1 MNPRLV
7 VATGNAGKLREFRVL
22 LAGQPIELCSLREV
36 AEFGEVAFPQ
46 EGLDYRDNAIAKAT
60 AVAEQL
66 GLPAIADDS
75 GLEVDALGGRPGPAS
90 ARYGGEGLDDARRV
104 AKLLDEVASSRA
116 RERGARFVCW
126 AALALPASGRSGT
139 PQTECVVGECAGAL
153 LEEASG
159 GGGFGYDPVFAPSL
173 ASDDP
178 DCGRS
183 MAQLAEARKNDL
195 SHRGRALRA
204 LVQTSSWEDLLAM

>member
-46 EGLDYRDNAIAKAT
+46 EGFEYRENAIAKAR

-75 GLEVDALGGRPGPAS
+75 GLEVDALDGRPGPAS
-90 ARYGGEGLDDARRV
+90 ARYGGDGLDDPGRV
-104 AKLLDEVASSRA
+104 AKLLEEVANSRS

-126 AALALPASGRSGT
+126 AALALPASGSSET
-139 PQTECVVGECAGAL
+139 PQTECVVGECTGAL
-153 LEEASG
+153 LEQASG

-173 ASDDP
+173 AMDDP
-178 DCGRS
+178 DSGRS
-183 MAQLAEARKNDL
+183 MAQLTEARKNDL
-195 SHRGRALRA
+195 SHRGRALHA
-204 LVQTSSWEDLLAM
+204 LTQTVSWEDLLAM